1 MRNGLS
7 LLKGNRFEWICGTGG
22 NRAVSSFHE
31 FIPYFFSP
39 SLSLFSLAFPW
50 WNLFQ
55 SVESLQSCC
64 TVSRFTVLMGQLSS
78 PFPPFLCVLGSSL
91 PPLPPSPSRGVYR
104 SHLSVSPESLGFSL
118 RNAECEGLQRHARLA
133 KPTKSHIANKMHSS
147 FARMLAKGGLR
158 FISVSR
164 GQGRQVG
171 SGAVK
176 SPFLSWNQPNG
187 SPRHGKKQ
195 KLWTRT
201 NHEASLPLLN

>member
-91 PPLPPSPSRGVYR
+91 PPPSLLRLLAESIAPISPSLRRASASASGTLSARGCSGTHASQSPQ
-104 SHLSVSPESLGFSL
+104 SHILQIKCTLLSQGCSQKEDCVLSVS
-118 RNAECEGLQRHARLA
+118 AAARVD
-133 KPTKSHIANKMHSS
+133 KSVQE
-147 FARMLAKGGLR
+147 L
-158 FISVSR
+158 
-164 GQGRQVG
+164 
-171 SGAVK
+171 
-176 SPFLSWNQPNG
+176 
-187 SPRHGKKQ
+187 
-195 KLWTRT
+195 
-201 NHEASLPLLN
+201 